1 MKLEY
6 FGLKNEYI
14 NWFKSYLSNRQ
25 QFVSYDNN
33 KQSSNKNINCG
44 VPRGSILGPLLFL
57 LYVNDLCNASNILKP
72 IMFADDTNLF
82 FSAKNIKHL
91 FQTMN
96 KELIIIQDWFNA
108 NKLSLNVTKTKY
120 SFFHS
125 LSSADKIP
133 LVA

>member
-25 QFVSYDNN
+25 QFVSYDSN

-44 VPRGSILGPLLFL
+44 VPQGSILGPLLFI
-57 LYVNDLCNASNILKP
+57 LYVNDLCNVSNILKP

-82 FSAKNIKHL
+82 FSTKNIKHL

-108 NKLSLNVTKTKY
+108 NKLS
-120 SFFHS
+120 
-125 LSSADKIP
+125 
-133 LVA
+133 